1 MYKYFNPNPARN
13 IVGDCVIRAC
23 VKLLGLSWVEVYMGI
38 CTEGASMYDMPSSNA
53 VWGAYL
59 RKKGYIRSAIP
70 NSCPECYTVKDFCLD
85 YPVGKYLL
93 ATGSHAIAV
102 EDGDY
107 YDTWDSGDE
116 IPIYFWTKGE

>member
-1 MYKYFNPNPARN
+1 MYKYFNPNPARK

-38 CTEGASMYDMPSSNA
+38 CTEGMSMHDMPSSNA

-59 RKKGYIRSAIP
+59 RKKGCIRSAIP
-70 NSCPECYTVKDFCLD
+70 NTCPECYTVKDFCLD
-85 YPVGKYLL
+85 YPHGRYLL

>member
-1 MYKYFNPNPARN
+1 MYVYFNPNPARN

-23 VKLLGLSWVEVYMGI
+23 VKLLNLSWVEVYMGI

-53 VWGAYL
+53 VWSSYL
-59 RKKGYIRSAIP
+59 QKKGCKRCIIP
-70 NSCPECYTVKDFCLD
+70 NTCPECYTVKDFCLD
-85 YPVGKYLL
+85 FPRGRYLL

-102 EDGDY
+102 VNGDY

-116 IPIYFWTKGE
+116 IPAFYWTKGD